1 MAGGARVSTLPEAR
15 RRVRIVNAK
24 GVHARPAAMLAT
36 RAKGFRA
43 DLQLTLVEV
52 PEGGGAEAGTRVDA
66 KDVLEIMFLGAP
78 AGACLEIEA
87 RGEDAEAAV
96 AALAALIDAGFEE

>member
-1 MAGGARVSTLPEAR
+1 MAGDARVSDAPDAR

-36 RAKGFRA
+36 RAKGFA
-43 DLQLTLVEV
+43 SELALVLVEV
-52 PEGGGAEAGTRVDA
+52 PEASGSEVGTRVDA

-87 RGEDAEAAV
+87 RGADAEAAV